1 MLGLTQEKL
10 SAAIGLTFQQV
21 QKYERGANRLGASRL
36 QELAEVLD
44 VPVAFFFDDT
54 DPVHPPAML
63 RGLSQNEAAE
73 ADPLRRGETG
83 ELVTSYYAI
92 AEPIIRRRF
101 FQLAKALAVETDKP
115 S

>member
-10 SAAIGLTFQQV
+10 GGAIGLTFQQV

-54 DPVHPPAML
+54 DPVHAPAML

-73 ADPLRRGETG
+73 ADPLQREETG